1 MEPPLDQEAATA
13 DLVTDIIAP
22 NLNRSSAH
30 VRGQVP
36 WDLTEAEVSDLARDL
51 TSGSTGWRNAWSL
64 QPGRASPDE
73 TTQTPSA

>member
-22 NLNRSSAH
+22 NLHRSSARA
-30 VRGQVP
+30 RGQVA

-51 TSGSTGWRNAWSL
+51 SSGSTFWRDAWSL
-64 QPGRASPDE
+64 EPGRASPDE